1 MCQLRDDDFLDE
13 MQPVA
18 LVCGTQ
24 ATATFAAKVA
34 DPDQDIAT
42 FKAWL
47 QLRQDMA
54 LRGMN
59 ATQGD
64 AFIDHAGAFTMFLDA
79 LQVVCMY
86 EREARG

>member
-1 MCQLRDDDFLDE
+1 MCHLRDNDFQDE
-13 MQPVA
+13 IRPVA
-18 LVCGTQ
+18 LVDAAQT
-24 ATATFAAKVA
+24 TATFAAKLA

-59 ATQGD
+59 STEGD
-64 AFIDHAGAFTMFLDA
+64 AFIDHAGTFTMFLDA
-79 LQVVCMY
+79 LQVVGMY